1 LLCKKCGLDAEHLIW
16 DYEYNT
22 NTGKWRLFDRN
33 MERPHECISKTV
45 KPPTPKPQEKPVICP
60 HCDPL
65 SKNKF
70 IKRENFQTTH
80 QGRTFRFLVILGIF
94 GTKKDTF
101 Y

>member
-1 LLCKKCGLDAEHLIW
+1 MVSNLLCKKCGMNAEYLIW

-45 KPPTPKPQEKPVICP
+45 KPPTPKVEEKPVICP

-70 IKRENFQTTH
+70 IKRENFQTH
-80 QGRTFRFLVILGIF
+80 IKVEHLGF
-94 GTKKDTF
+94 W
-101 Y
+101 

>member
-1 LLCKKCGLDAEHLIW
+1 MDAEYLIC

-33 MERPHECISKTV
+33 MERPHDCTPKTV
-45 KPPTPKPQEKPVICP
+45 EPSKPKLQEKPVICP

-70 IKRENFQTTH
+70 IKRENFQQH
-80 QGRTFRFLVILGIF
+80 IKVEHF
-94 GTKKDTF
+94 GF
-101 Y
+101 W

>member
-1 LLCKKCGLDAEHLIW
+1 MLCKKCGMDAEYLIW

-33 MERPHECISKTV
+33 MERPHDCTPKTV
-45 KPPTPKPQEKPVICP
+45 EPSKPKLQEKPVICP

-70 IKRENFQTTH
+70 IKRENFQQH
-80 QGRTFRFLVILGIF
+80 IKVEHF
-94 GTKKDTF
+94 GF
-101 Y
+101 W